1 MSFNLKSQSGWFYLF
16 TGVHSF
22 IIGLFL
28 FFAPVWLWQQGFNLT
43 DISLTISLMA
53 ASFMGT
59 LWLWDRARQKCPPR
73 VFNWGAL
80 LLGTLMV
87 ALVFAVEQ
95 IWFLPVFALVL
106 GGYNCF
112 MWTTQRALFLDLIDP
127 NTSGQ
132 AYGNLQVFVFLVLQ
146 VAIFS
151 GAYLNDHSYYGWLLL
166 LAGTLSLMGGCTLHG
181 FGRALDW
188 PKTLQKLPPLSFRD
202 VVNFKDSARSRSIF
216 LLDGPF
222 LFFESWFWLLSLFWL
237 SGESILNLGWLVIGL
252 ALVFSVLFWLLK
264 NFVDRWE
271 NAGINIYRWA
281 TLLYLMSWGM
291 RAFIP
296 QLENWT
302 IIGLLLVMIMFF
314 TTYFRLLFNKKFYDQ
329 AHQDRGHHYLIL
341 KSYYSQFGLVIVFMM
356 LGLASL
362 SVTDISWLYG
372 LLILFGLGYL
382 WYAPKII
389 NS

>member
-1 MSFNLKSQSGWFYLF
+1 MFFNLKLQAGWFYLF

-22 IIGLFL
+22 VIGLFL
-28 FFAPVWLWQQGFNLT
+28 FFAPVWLWQQGFNLAE
-43 DISLTISLMA
+43 ISLTISLMA
-53 ASFMGT
+53 ASFLGT
-59 LWLWDRARQKCPPR
+59 LWIWDRARSTYSPR
-73 VFNWGAL
+73 VFNWAAL
-80 LLGTLMV
+80 CLGTLLV
-87 ALVFAVEQ
+87 AMVFAVEQ
-95 IWFLPVFALVL
+95 VWFLPVFGLVL
-106 GGYNCF
+106 GGYNCL

-127 NTSGQ
+127 STSGQ

-151 GAYLNDHSYYGWLLL
+151 GAYLNDYSYYGWLLL
-166 LAGTLSLMGGCTLHG
+166 LVGLLSLIGGCLLHWS
-181 FGRALDW
+181 GRDLTW
-188 PKTLQKLPPLSFRD
+188 PKTLQKLPALSFRD
-202 VVNFKDSARSRSIF
+202 IINFKDRVGSRSIF

-237 SGESILNLGWLVIGL
+237 AGESILNLGWLVIGL

-281 TLLYLMSWGM
+281 VFLYLVSWGM

-302 IIGLLLVMIMFF
+302 IIGLMLVMIMFF

-329 AHQDRGHHYLIL
+329 SHQGRGHHYLIL
-341 KSYYSQFGLVIVFMM
+341 KSYYSQFSLVIVFMIF
-356 LGLASL
+356 GLL
-362 SVTDISWLYG
+362 NLTQTDISWLYG
-372 LLILFGLGYL
+372 ALTFFGLGYL
-382 WYAPKII
+382 WYVPKEV
-389 NS
+389 NQ